1 VTAFNLEEEEEDGYF
16 DASGNYFEN
25 KKDDSHEGDNW
36 LETAG
41 QYVAKPKKAIVPNFA
56 EPTADPEK
64 RDRCN
69 LLTGMLKHLQARE
82 TVQQAMRR
90 LGGQPPSGQRRW
102 KKKEA
107 KGGAS
112 AAAAAAP
119 SGVVSFFHSFFSPIA
134 HVTIAG
140 LGWTVARASMY
151 ARRLTPHLF
160 LRPLSLHRMTLRF
173 PI

>member
-119 SGVVSFFHSFFSPIA
+119 SGVVSFFGGFFHRLRMSQL
-134 HVTIAG
+134 
-140 LGWTVARASMY
+140 LGWGG
-151 ARRLTPHLF
+151 L
-160 LRPLSLHRMTLRF
+160 
-173 PI
+173 